1 MSQSPATGGSRQ
13 TQVQTRAVTDDE
25 AGMRLDRW
33 FQRHF
38 PELSHGALQKLLRT
52 GQVRID
58 GKRTE
63 GKDRVEPGQSVRLPP
78 GVTNSPPPKP
88 RAASTSTST
97 VSDRDAAE
105 IQSMVIHR
113 DDHVIVLNKPPGL
126 AVQGGSGTEKHIDG
140 MLDALRFGFEP
151 RPRLV
156 HRLDKDTSGLLLI
169 ARTGQAAKRLAE
181 SFRDRETEKLYWAI
195 VVGVPSKK
203 EGAINLPLAKRPG
216 AFDRELMQVDEEN
229 GQKALT
235 HFREI
240 DRAGHRAALL
250 ALWPRTG
257 RTHQLRVHCAAI
269 GCPILGDRKYGGEE
283 ALLAAVADS
292 RRLHL
297 HARRL
302 SLPHPSGKGELKAQ
316 AEPPPHFR
324 RTVEAFGFSTDGV

>member
-88 RAASTSTST
+88 SAASTSTFT

-140 MLDALRFGFEP
+140 MLDALRFGFEQ

-195 VVGVPSKK
+195 VVGVPPKK

>member
-1 MSQSPATGGSRQ
+1 MK
-13 TQVQTRAVTDDE
+13 VQTRAVTGDE
-25 AGMRLDRW
+25 AGLRLDRW

-38 PELSHGALQKLLRT
+38 PDLSHGALQKLMRT
-52 GQVRID
+52 GQVRLD
-58 GKRTE
+58 GKRVE
-63 GKDRVEPGQSVRLPP
+63 GKDRVEPGQTVRLPP
-78 GVTNSPPPKP
+78 GVTASPIITAKERP
-88 RAASTSTST
+88 A
-97 VSDRDAAE
+97 VSERDAAE
-105 IQSMVIHR
+105 IQKLVIHR
-113 DDHVIVLNKPPGL
+113 DAEVIALNKPPGL
-126 AVQGGSGTEKHIDG
+126 AVQGGSGTERHVDG
-140 MLDALRFGFEP
+140 MLDALRFGYEE

-195 VVGVPSKK
+195 VVGVPPRP
-203 EGAINLPLAKRPG
+203 EGTIDLPLAKRPG
-216 AFDRELMQVDEEN
+216 ARDRETMQVDHEE

-235 HFREI
+235 DFQVL
-240 DRAGHRAALL
+240 DRAGKRAALL

-257 RTHQLRVHCAAI
+257 RTHQLRVHCAEI

-283 ALLAAVADS
+283 ALLSAVADS

-302 SLPHPSGKGELKAQ
+302 TLPHPSGKGELRLQ

-324 RTVEAFGFSTDGV
+324 RTVEAFGFSTSGG

>member
-1 MSQSPATGGSRQ
+1 MSQSPATGGTRKAPAK
-13 TQVQTRAVTDDE
+13 VELRAVDDDE

-58 GKRTE
+58 GKRAE
-63 GKDRVEPGQSVRLPP
+63 GKDRVEPGQSIRLPP

-88 RAASTSTST
+88 RAVQAST

-105 IQSMVIHR
+105 IQRMVIHR
-113 DDHVIVLNKPPGL
+113 DEHVIVLNKPPGL

-140 MLDALRFGFEP
+140 MLDALRFGFEQ

-195 VVGVPSKK
+195 VVGVPPKK
-203 EGAINLPLAKRPG
+203 EGTIDLPLAKRPG
-216 AFDRELMQVDEEN
+216 ARDRELMQVDEEN

-240 DRAGHRAALL
+240 DRAGRRAALL

-257 RTHQLRVHCAAI
+257 RTHQLRVHCAEM

-302 SLPHPSGKGELKAQ
+302 SLPHPSGKGELTAV
-316 AEPPPHFR
+316 AELPPHFR